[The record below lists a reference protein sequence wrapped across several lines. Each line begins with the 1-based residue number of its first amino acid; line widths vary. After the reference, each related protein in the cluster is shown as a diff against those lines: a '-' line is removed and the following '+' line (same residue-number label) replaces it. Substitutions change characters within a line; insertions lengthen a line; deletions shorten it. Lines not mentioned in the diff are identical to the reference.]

1 MNTQKYF
8 AVRPLYL
15 TLLVFFLLVLFYR
28 PVFAPDFAYLNDYTA
43 FMPLSFGFPES
54 AGVFY
59 IGRPLQAILANIQFR
74 FLGDMLSLQIMRIF
88 IVLMIATAAIL
99 FFRHLRNTLNI
110 HRYTAA
116 LLSLLMFTLPSMTIN
131 SIHIAQSVPGIVPVF
146 FVLLAHHLMQLR
158 DDSSHNYYQILAAV
172 FFLIFF
178 SLLTYPPVTF
188 FFLTLT
194 FIKFLFGTKD
204 PSRAK
209 LNDIFAELAIMFAA
223 SVFYFLFIKYV
234 FKPWLNGAVIEETG
248 AYGFALSAD
257 LLGKFAQVKELF
269 VFDLSAWFPPLGSYS
284 IAVLGLVFV
293 WSVARAIV
301 RTPYLAHFGLRTRII
316 AGVVLAILIPI
327 ILTAPIFVI
336 HGDYPIL
343 YRVSFASMAA
353 TMPVVIVLMLDRAL
367 QTEKTSAAFLMA
379 LFISTP
385 YMVCAG
391 KASYERLQ
399 VEVSRLSMEYQ
410 HVFDTVLRE
419 SANEHNKVDGR
430 RIFRVPPFQYPP
442 DPSGYLYRDFGYTS
456 VDSSPEAMVRA
467 VIQSIDASK
476 RYHSGN
482 MNMDGFHVS
491 YDPNG
496 PRYEA
501 ELKDGLVFQ
510 RAGYPIFIEGY
521 KGISSREDWGRWT
534 DGEEATL
541 TFAQPLP
548 RRFTLKIKAG
558 AAPSIVGHPV
568 EVIIGSVKLE
578 AKFISP
584 ESTEVALE
592 VATDTNAK
600 SIILRFPSLRTE
612 EKTEADRRRLGLA
625 LIRLDIKEESSVNHV
640 TDKHLKGNLPAP
652 LKATTKFP
660 LDLLSEVKRDDVEVT
675 GLSAIERKGIGD
687 WTWAPNG
694 GFNFKSKERWRWA
707 VGGKTRIAFNIA
719 SATSGI
725 VAPLLMKLSF
735 KNGVG
740 IPNQGVVVLLNGK
753 EIRRFSTQEIDAL
766 ALIEA
771 EMRLNVIK
779 GENVLELVY
788 EDWNHGKKD
797 YAAHDPREL
806 AVVLMGLSMR
816 EIK

>member
-1 MNTQKYF
+1 MNTQNLF
-8 AVRPLYL
+8 SVRQRYL
-15 TLLVFFLLVLFYR
+15 TLLVFFLIVLFYR

-74 FLGDMLSLQIMRIF
+74 FLGDMLSLQMMRVF

-110 HRYTAA
+110 HRVTAA
-116 LLSLLMFTLPSMTIN
+116 LLSLLIFTLPSMTIN

-146 FVLLAHHLMQLR
+146 FVLLAHHLMQIR
-158 DDSSHNYYQILAAV
+158 DHPGHNRFQMLGAA

-204 PSRAK
+204 PNRAK
-209 LNDIFAELAIMFAA
+209 LRDIFAELGVMFAA
-223 SVFYFLFIKYV
+223 SVFYYLFIKYV

-248 AYGFALSAD
+248 AYGFALSSD
-257 LLGKFAQVKELF
+257 ILSKFSQVKELF
-269 VFDLSAWFPPLGSYS
+269 VFDLSAWFPPLGPYS
-284 IAVLGLVFV
+284 LALLGFVFV
-293 WSVARAIV
+293 GSVAWAIV
-301 RTPYLAHFGLRTRII
+301 RSPYLAHFGLRARAIV
-316 AGVVLAILIPI
+316 GVVLAILIPV
-327 ILTAPIFVI
+327 ILTAPIFVV

-353 TMPVVIVLMLDRAL
+353 TMPVAIILMLERAL
-367 QTEKTSAAFLMA
+367 QAGTKATFLAALLVFSPYMA
-379 LFISTP
+379 L
-385 YMVCAG
+385 AG
-391 KASYERLQ
+391 KASHERLQ
-399 VEVSRLSMEYQ
+399 VEVNRLSMEYQ
-410 HVFDTVLRE
+410 HVFDAVIQER
-419 SANEHNKVDGR
+419 ANEHNKVDGR

-476 RYHSGN
+476 RYYSGN

-510 RAGYPIFIEGY
+510 RAGYPTFIEGY

-534 DGEEATL
+534 DGEEAVL
-541 TFAQPLP
+541 MFAQSLP
-548 RRFTLKIKAG
+548 RKFTLKIRAG

-568 EVIIGSVKLE
+568 EVIIGNVKLE
-578 AKFISP
+578 TRFNSP

-592 VATDTNAK
+592 VVTHTNAK
-600 SIILRFPSLRTE
+600 SIILRFPSLRAE
-612 EKTEADRRRLGLA
+612 EKTGADRRRLGLA
-625 LIRLDIKEESSVNHV
+625 LIRLDVDEGSSVKQV
-640 TDKHLKGNLPAP
+640 ADKNLNGTSAVPSMVA
-652 LKATTKFP
+652 TKFP
-660 LDLLSEVKRDDVEVT
+660 LDLLSDVMRNDVIVT
-675 GLSAIERKGIGD
+675 GLSALEHKGAGN
-687 WTWAPNG
+687 WAWVPG
-694 GFNFKSKERWRWA
+694 GAVNFKANERWRWA
-707 VGGKTRIAFNIA
+707 VGGKTRIAFNVA
-719 SATSGI
+719 PSPSGTA
-725 VAPLLMKLSF
+725 APLLLKLSF
-735 KNGVG
+735 KNGAG
-740 IPNQGVVVLLNGK
+740 IPNQGVVVLLNGN
-753 EIRRFSTQEIDAL
+753 EIRRFSTQEINAS
-766 ALIEA
+766 AQIEA
-771 EMRLNVIK
+771 EMRLNVVK
-779 GENVLELVY
+779 GGNVLELAY

-797 YAAHDPREL
+797 YAAHDSREL
-806 AVVLMGLSMR
+806 AVVMMGLSMR